1 MATAFANYR
10 TERDKIEG
18 FITKFA
24 VKQSNGELNGN
35 SFKYQSEMA
44 SVAAREKDSIRID
57 LDDIAQFEQTDE
69 DLVRSIE
76 NNTPRYLSLFCE
88 VIDKLMPL
96 NHEQPDE
103 DMFSPLEEII
113 HQRVERNRMREG
125 EPLKS
130 KQQPLSIRE
139 VKGESIGQ
147 LVTVKGIVTRVSNV
161 KPQAVVL
168 AMSCDKCGFENY
180 QEVTSASSTTPMTE
194 CISEDCKKNKV
205 KGRLHMQTRASKFV
219 KFQEVKIQEQV
230 LLSSE
235 VFRALCLIK
244 FLQADQVPM
253 GSIPRTMTVHL
264 IEDLVRQVNPGDTVN
279 ITGVFMPVPFTGFK
293 AIRANLITDTYL
305 LAQNIVHQKKQY
317 AQMVLDS
324 ATSDRIRELTMTPDL
339 FTVLAKSIAPEIY
352 GHEDVKKAL
361 LLLLVGGQSK
371 VTEDGMKI
379 RGDLNICLM
388 GDPGVA
394 KSQLLK
400 HISTIAPRAVY
411 TTGRGSSGVGLTA
424 SVTRDPVTEEM
435 VLEGGALVLADNGI
449 ACIDEFDKMDE
460 GDRTAIHEVMEQQTI
475 SISKAGI
482 TTTLNA
488 RTSILAAANPQ
499 QGRYNPRLNATQNI
513 NLPAALLSR
522 FDLLFLIRDKPDAED
537 DLRLAQHVTYVHK
550 HNRHRQ
556 TEADASLVDMHLLRH
571 YVSLARTY
579 HPILKKEAKDRLVD
593 AYTAL
598 RKNTEMND
606 VQYTCAR
613 SLLSMIRLSTALTR
627 LRFSEEVEV
636 GDVEE
641 ALRLLKISKSSIMLT
656 NDDEHRGDPVS
667 QIFRIIRDML
677 REGQTNEGGLNDE
690 IG

>member
-1 MATAFANYR
+1 M
-10 TERDKIEG
+10 
-18 FITKFA
+18 
-24 VKQSNGELNGN
+24 V
-35 SFKYQSEMA
+35 A

-125 EPLKS
+125 EPLNCLYFTSRS

-219 KFQEVKIQEQV
+219 KFQEVKIQE
-230 LLSSE
+230 
-235 VFRALCLIK
+235 
-244 FLQADQVPM
+244 QADQVPM

-339 FTVLAKSIAPEIY
+339 FTVLAKSI
-352 GHEDVKKAL
+352 
-361 LLLLVGGQSK
+361 
-371 VTEDGMKI
+371 
-379 RGDLNICLM
+379 
-388 GDPGVA
+388 
-394 KSQLLK
+394 
-400 HISTIAPRAVY
+400 
-411 TTGRGSSGVGLTA
+411 
-424 SVTRDPVTEEM
+424 
-435 VLEGGALVLADNGI
+435 
-449 ACIDEFDKMDE
+449 
-460 GDRTAIHEVMEQQTI
+460 
-475 SISKAGI
+475 
-482 TTTLNA
+482 
-488 RTSILAAANPQ
+488 
-499 QGRYNPRLNATQNI
+499 
-513 NLPAALLSR
+513 
-522 FDLLFLIRDKPDAED
+522 
-537 DLRLAQHVTYVHK
+537 
-550 HNRHRQ
+550 
-556 TEADASLVDMHLLRH
+556 
-571 YVSLARTY
+571 
-579 HPILKKEAKDRLVD
+579 
-593 AYTAL
+593 
-598 RKNTEMND
+598 
-606 VQYTCAR
+606 
-613 SLLSMIRLSTALTR
+613 
-627 LRFSEEVEV
+627 
-636 GDVEE
+636 
-641 ALRLLKISKSSIMLT
+641 
-656 NDDEHRGDPVS
+656 
-667 QIFRIIRDML
+667 
-677 REGQTNEGGLNDE
+677 
-690 IG
+690 